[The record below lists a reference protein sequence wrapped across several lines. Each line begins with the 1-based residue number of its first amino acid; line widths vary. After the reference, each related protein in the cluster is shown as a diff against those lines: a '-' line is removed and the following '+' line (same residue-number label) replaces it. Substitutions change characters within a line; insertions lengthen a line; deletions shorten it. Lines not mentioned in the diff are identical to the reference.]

1 VPDDEMADKI
11 QKFSEFFYF
20 LILERMRMSIEAR
33 PTINYLFN
41 LIKFVWVLSIVV
53 FVFILVAK
61 IGFGFSSI
69 FAPMEVQAM
78 PMATPV
84 VAPTVTV
91 TSEVTDSP
99 SPFPSEEAVVPSTPV
114 PLTPATAAPTAIST
128 PDAPSLIA
136 GRAGVNVRRGPSTYH
151 EKFAFL
157 EPGAHATITGRYNDW
172 WQIDV
177 DGEAGWVY
185 SGIVTV
191 QNGENVAV
199 VSEFPTPEAG
209 YAPDTILPPTTPEQI
224 DETRWID
231 VDLSEQTL
239 RAYENDTIV
248 QTYLVSTGLPATPTP
263 NGQFRIWIKFRTDDM
278 AGANYYIKDV
288 PWVMYFYQGYG
299 LHGVTWHANFGH
311 PMSHGCVNQPND
323 MAEWL
328 FNFAEVGTL
337 VNIHD

>member
-1 VPDDEMADKI
+1 
-11 QKFSEFFYF
+11 
-20 LILERMRMSIEAR
+20 MSIETR
-33 PTINYLFN
+33 PTINNLFN
-41 LIKFVWVLSIVV
+41 LAKFVWVLAIVV
-53 FVFILVAK
+53 FVFVLVAK
-61 IGFGFSSI
+61 VGFALSSV
-69 FAPMEVQAM
+69 FAPTEVQAM
-78 PMATPV
+78 PMTTPK
-84 VAPTVTV
+84 PTVTV

-99 SPFPSEEAVVPSTPV
+99 SLFPSEEPVVPSALV
-114 PLTPATAAPTAIST
+114 PLTPATTVPTPI
-128 PDAPSLIA
+128 PMPGAPSLIA
-136 GRAGVNVRRGPSTYH
+136 GRDGVNVRRGPSTYH

-157 EPGAHATITGRYNDW
+157 EPDTRAAVTGRYNDW
-172 WQIDV
+172 WQIAV

-185 SGIVTV
+185 GGIVTV

-199 VSEFPTPEAG
+199 VSEFPAPEAG
-209 YAPDTILPPTTPEQI
+209 YSPDTILPPATPEQI

-239 RAYENDTIV
+239 RAYENGTIV

-263 NGQFRIWIKFRTDDM
+263 TGQFRIWIKFRTDDM
-278 AGANYYIKDV
+278 AGADYYIEDV

-323 MAEWL
+323 LAEWL
-328 FNFAEVGTL
+328 FNFAGVGTL

>member
-1 VPDDEMADKI
+1 
-11 QKFSEFFYF
+11 
-20 LILERMRMSIEAR
+20 MSIETR
-33 PTINYLFN
+33 PTINNLFN

-53 FVFILVAK
+53 FVFVLVARV
-61 IGFGFSSI
+61 GFAFSSI

-78 PMATPV
+78 PMMTPTALSSV
-84 VAPTVTV
+84 SPTVTV
-91 TSEVTDSP
+91 ASEVTVSP
-99 SPFPSEEAVVPSTPV
+99 SPLPSEEPVTPSTPV
-114 PLTPATAAPTAIST
+114 PLPPATAAPTSIPT
-128 PDAPSLIA
+128 PNTPSLIA
-136 GRAGVNVRRGPSTYH
+136 GGDGVNVRRGPSTYH

-157 EPGAHATITGRYNDW
+157 EPGTRAVLIGRYNDW

-185 SGIVTV
+185 GGIVTV
-191 QNGENVAV
+191 QNGEDVAV
-199 VSEFPTPEAG
+199 VSDFPAPEAG
-209 YAPDTILPPTTPEQI
+209 YAPDTILPPATPEQI

-239 RAYENDTIV
+239 RAYENGAIV

-263 NGQFRIWIKFRTDDM
+263 TGQFRIWIKFRADDM
-278 AGANYYIKDV
+278 AGADYYIEDV

-311 PMSHGCVNQPND
+311 RMSHGCVNQPND

-328 FNFAEVGTL
+328 FNFAGVGTL
-337 VNIHD
+337 VNIHN